1 MINTDELG
9 TRQRQHNDDMQKNI
23 YNCEPSASKLNCH
36 HKATRNKCVTLKL
49 GNIAATVVASSF
61 GHYIPSIIYVIQYT
75 SVDLIK
81 LYFYLEGKLGLHEL
95 GQVEYEREGEGGEG
109 VGQNPALGRVAQLQV
124 TVYHWPGY
132 KIMSQVT
139 VYHWPMYISSAPGHG
154 IPEACIHYQEPGH
167 GIPEACVY

>member
-1 MINTDELG
+1 M
-9 TRQRQHNDDMQKNI
+9 H
-23 YNCEPSASKLNCH
+23 
-36 HKATRNKCVTLKL
+36 
-49 GNIAATVVASSF
+49 
-61 GHYIPSIIYVIQYT
+61 IQYT

-109 VGQNPALGRVAQLQV
+109 VGQNPALGGVAQLQV

-132 KIMSQVT
+132 KIMSQVAVYHWPGYMSMSQVT

-154 IPEACIHYQEPGH
+154 IPEACIH
-167 GIPEACVY
+167 